1 MAELDRLERDARARR
16 ARGHAH
22 LSRLRQRGR
31 VVHEGAGFRLPRRVR
46 LAALACAALLG
57 SCAGQ
62 AFIALGGG
70 GAVDAIAV
78 RGASRLSPREIAR
91 ATGIPRG
98 ARLSEVETEAVVAAL
113 EAHDWIASARAL
125 RWPGGRVVVEVVE
138 REPLAALA
146 VGERRFAIDAS
157 GAAFTELRPGQEDA
171 LPRLVAEQAP
181 QPGAADPLRAEA
193 AGLAARLPE
202 LGLAAPD
209 EVRVA
214 APGDPEGV
222 SLRLPGLAGV
232 VVLGT
237 ESLESRLRDLARL
250 LEQRRDEASRAAR
263 IDLRFADQAVL
274 RSAAA
279 QEGSREEPRRGGDAA
294 RSTRSSG

>member
-31 VVHEGAGFRLPRRVR
+31 VTRDGAPLRLPRRLR
-46 LAALACAALLG
+46 WLALAGAALLG
-57 SCAGQ
+57 SCAVP
-62 AFIALGGG
+62 AWIALGGG
-70 GAVDAIAV
+70 GAVDAISV
-78 RGASRLSPREIAR
+78 RGAKHLTPRQVAE

-98 ARLSEVETEAVVAAL
+98 ARLADVKTEAVVQAL
-113 EAHDWIASARAL
+113 ETHDWIAHARAL
-125 RWPGGRVVVEVVE
+125 RWPDGRVLVEVVE

-146 VGERRFAIDAS
+146 VGPRRFALDAS
-157 GAAFTELRPGQEDA
+157 GAVFTELRAGEESE
-171 LPRLVAEQAP
+171 LPLLRAEKAP
-181 QPGAADPLRAEA
+181 EPGAADPVRAEA
-193 AGLAARLPE
+193 ARLAGRLPE
-202 LGLAAPD
+202 LGLSAPD

-237 ESLESRLRDLARL
+237 EALETRVRDLARL
-250 LEQRRDEASRAAR
+250 LEQRPDEASAAAR

-274 RSAAA
+274 RSATTR
-279 QEGSREEPRRGGDAA
+279 EGSREASLRGGGAT
-294 RSTRSSG
+294 RTTRSAG